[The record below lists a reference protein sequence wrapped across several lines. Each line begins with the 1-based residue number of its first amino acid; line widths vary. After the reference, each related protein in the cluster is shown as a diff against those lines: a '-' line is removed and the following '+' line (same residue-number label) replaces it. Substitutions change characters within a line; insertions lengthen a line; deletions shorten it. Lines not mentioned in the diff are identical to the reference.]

1 MNLTPVRGAPVTPE
15 EQTKTKRDLILKE
28 ASRVMYERGTGVG
41 VDTLVSEIGVAKM
54 TLYKNFSTKEDLIV
68 ACLHYLD
75 DSHRTRLS
83 GAIDWSS
90 PPRDRLLSVFDSLRE
105 WFSTPSFRGCAFVNA
120 TVELADT
127 SSAVRNAVLEHK
139 NATRSWV
146 VKLVEE
152 CGLPNTNFVASQIAQ
167 LMEGAT
173 TTALL
178 ERDPAVADIAQSTAL
193 QVLDKAKESMVSGP
207 SL

>member
-1 MNLTPVRGAPVTPE
+1 
-15 EQTKTKRDLILKE
+15 
-28 ASRVMYERGTGVG
+28 MYERGTGVG

-54 TLYKNFSTKEDLIV
+54 TLYKYFPTKEDLIV
-68 ACLHYLD
+68 ACLQYLD
-75 DSHRTRLS
+75 DRHRARLS
-83 GAIDWSS
+83 GEIDWSA
-90 PPRDRLLSVFDSLRE
+90 PPRERLLSVFDSLRE

-127 SSAVRNAVLEHK
+127 SPAVRNAVLEHK
-139 NATRSWV
+139 NATRAWV

-152 CGLPNTNFVASQIAQ
+152 CGLPNTNFVANQIAQ

-173 TTALL
+173 ITALL
-178 ERDPAVADIAQSTAL
+178 ERDPAAADIAQATAL
-193 QVLDKAKESMVSGP
+193 QILDRAKENMISGP

>member
-1 MNLTPVRGAPVTPE
+1 MD
-15 EQTKTKRDLILKE
+15 QTETKRDLILKE
-28 ASRVMYERGTGVG
+28 ASRLMYERGTGLG

-54 TLYKNFSTKEDLIV
+54 TLYKHFPTKTDLIV
-68 ACLHYLD
+68 ACLQHMD
-75 DSHRTRLS
+75 DCHRARLS
-83 GAIDWSS
+83 GEIDWSS
-90 PPRDRLLSVFDSLRE
+90 SPRARLLSVFDSLRE
-105 WFSTPSFRGCAFVNA
+105 WFAMPSFRGCAFVNA
-120 TVELADT
+120 AVELADT
-127 SSAVRNAVLEHK
+127 SPPVRNAVLEHK
-139 NATRSWV
+139 NAMRAWV

-178 ERDPAVADIAQSTAL
+178 ERDPAVADIAQATAL
-193 QVLDKAKESMVSGP
+193 QVLDKAKESMVSGQS

>member
-1 MNLTPVRGAPVTPE
+1 MTPM
-15 EQTKTKRDLILKE
+15 EQTNTKRDLILKE
-28 ASRVMYERGTGVG
+28 ASRIMYERGTGVG

-54 TLYKNFSTKEDLIV
+54 TLYKHFPTKTDLTV
-68 ACLHYLD
+68 ACLQHLD
-75 DSHRTRLS
+75 DGHRSRLS
-83 GAIDWSS
+83 GEIDWTS

-105 WFSTPSFRGCAFVNA
+105 WFSMPSFRGCAFVNA
-120 TVELADT
+120 TVELAGT
-127 SSAVRNAVLEHK
+127 SPAVQNAVLEHK
-139 NATRSWV
+139 NAMRAWV

-178 ERDPAVADIAQSTAL
+178 ERDPAVADIAQATAL